1 MRARLP
7 TSGARWSEWGCRAGS
22 EGLPRETKVNET
34 YFRPVGDA
42 KACEE
47 VLEVVERRK
56 DALSQVSSHISPVKN
71 GWGCR

>member
-1 MRARLP
+1 MRKA
-7 TSGARWSEWGCRAGS
+7 
-22 EGLPRETKVNET
+22 GLPRETKENEM

-71 GWGCR
+71 GWNC